1 MSLKTIV
8 ASFTAASLMA
18 CTLGLSG
25 PAFAQNSQKQLD
37 IAAARA
43 QRKATVGAN
52 MNLTADEAS
61 KFWPVYDA
69 YEKRMDSI
77 EDRHVKELK
86 DFAAKYNNFTDAD
99 AKKKLDEVMAIAAGA
114 ARRAEGIHPAV
125 PRRRLAGQGDA
136 LLPDRQQD
144 PGADPVRHRAV
155 GAAGAVAG
163 RGRSAVAGEIG
174 EGPMLENRSMPACS
188 VIPVL
193 GYPDV
198 GAAVDWLRDAF
209 GFKLRLRIAN
219 HRAQMDVGDGAIVV
233 AQRSAVRPAKI
244 VTR

>member
-1 MSLKTIV
+1 MSLRTIV

-86 DFAAKYNNFTDAD
+86 EFAAK
-99 AKKKLDEVMAIAAGA
+99 L
-114 ARRAEGIHPAV
+114 
-125 PRRRLAGQGDA
+125 Q
-136 LLPDRQQD
+136 
-144 PGADPVRHRAV
+144 
-155 GAAGAVAG
+155 
-163 RGRSAVAGEIG
+163 
-174 EGPMLENRSMPACS
+174 
-188 VIPVL
+188 
-193 GYPDV
+193 
-198 GAAVDWLRDAF
+198 
-209 GFKLRLRIAN
+209 
-219 HRAQMDVGDGAIVV
+219 
-233 AQRSAVRPAKI
+233 
-244 VTR
+244 